1 MQPEDVTELFN
12 GFNPSEHET
21 EAEERWGTTEAYKES
36 ARRTKSYSKVDW
48 ERYKTEAAAI
58 GTKLAAFMRA
68 GTSVTDANVQ
78 AAVEEH
84 RLLIDRWF
92 YPCSPEL
99 HKALGAM
106 YVTDARFT
114 ANLDK
119 LGEGYA
125 QYLCD
130 AIAAS

>member
-1 MQPEDVTELFN
+1 
-12 GFNPSEHET
+12 
-21 EAEERWGTTEAYKES
+21 
-36 ARRTKSYSKVDW
+36 
-48 ERYKTEAAAI
+48 
-58 GTKLAAFMRA
+58 MRE
-68 GTSVTDANVQ
+68 GKSVTDAEVQ
-78 AAVEEH
+78 AAVQEH

-92 YPCSPEL
+92 YPCSTEL

-106 YVTDARFT
+106 YVADARFT

-125 QYLCD
+125 RFLSD